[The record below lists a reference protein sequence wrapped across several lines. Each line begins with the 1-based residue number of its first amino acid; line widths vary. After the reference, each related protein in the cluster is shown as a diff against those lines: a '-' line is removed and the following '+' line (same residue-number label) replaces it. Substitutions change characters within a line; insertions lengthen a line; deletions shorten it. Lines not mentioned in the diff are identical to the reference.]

1 MPQRDTD
8 GGRLRPFSRGDVG
21 CFLRIASRRGRFGKI
36 APVRIGVVLV
46 DTGMSDDAVLVQAY
60 LGVNGYP
67 PLRVFEP
74 EPRFLY
80 GDGNACDGL
89 SVKTFIFLDER
100 RRVEALHSVD
110 LGNHFEHCV
119 TGFGVGFHNVT
130 PYPCY

>member
-1 MPQRDTD
+1 M
-8 GGRLRPFSRGDVG
+8 
-21 CFLRIASRRGRFGKI
+21 
-36 APVRIGVVLV
+36 LV

-80 GDGNACDGL
+80 GDGNAGDGF
-89 SVKTFIFLDER
+89 SIKAFIFFSER
-100 RRVEALHSVD
+100 RGVEALHSVD

-130 PYPCY
+130 PYHC